1 MKIKILDTYSYQS
14 FPIVDG
20 MIEVNEED
28 LKLIGNGKKFDL
40 TTNTIV
46 EDTEY
51 QARKE
56 QEENQVKISE
66 LKSWFNNNYRM
77 YVEMLTRRESLNISD
92 TIIDSYRNKTYTNLN
107 DLYLEAEVVASEIK
121 NLEVTNEQ

>member
-14 FPIVDG
+14 FPLVDG
-20 MIEVNEED
+20 MVEVNEED
-28 LKLIGNGKKFDL
+28 LKLINKGKKFDL
-40 TTNTIV
+40 TTNSIV

-56 QEENQVKISE
+56 RENNQARISE
-66 LKSWFNNNYRM
+66 LKSWFNNDYRM

-92 TIIDSYRNKTYTNLN
+92 TIIDSYRNKTYTSLN

-121 NLEVTNEQ
+121 NLAKEI